1 MNPLV
6 SRGSMIGYLGALAA
20 TGALGTPAGA
30 QPAKPLRI
38 DTHHHIVPPKWYA
51 AKRDEI
57 NAANAN
63 KQVILD
69 WTVAR
74 DIEELDRR
82 GITTAI
88 TSISTPGVWFGD
100 VAEGRRLARDCNEFG
115 ADMVRSYPGR
125 IGMFAAVPLPD
136 IEGSLAEIA
145 YAYDTLKLDGIG
157 LLTSYG
163 DRWPG
168 DPRFAPIFEELNRR
182 KAVVFFHPTT
192 AACCEHVVGD
202 LPPSI
207 VEFGFNTTRAIE
219 SLLFSGSLT
228 RYPNIRFIF
237 AHGGG
242 TVPFLADRMGS
253 TSYAR
258 RPEVAKT
265 LPDGAGPM
273 LRKLFFDI
281 VSVTNTPAMD
291 ALRAMMPPSQILF
304 GTDYPFVPPA
314 QTISQLAGLG
324 LPADVVSAIGQNA
337 AALFPRYRS

>member
-1 MNPLV
+1 VNQLV
-6 SRGSMIGYLGALAA
+6 SRRAAIGSLGALTA
-20 TGALGTPAGA
+20 TAGFGALAQA
-30 QPAKPLRI
+30 QPARPARI
-38 DTHHHIVPPKWYA
+38 DTHHHLVPPAWLA

-57 NAANAN
+57 YAANAN

-69 WTVAR
+69 WTVAG

-82 GITTAI
+82 GISTAI
-88 TSISTPGVWFGD
+88 TSISTPGVWFGN
-100 VAEGRRLARDCNEFG
+100 VAEGRRIARECNEFG
-115 ADMVRSYPGR
+115 AGMIRSYPGR
-125 IGMFAAVPLPD
+125 FGMFAAIPLPD

-163 DRWPG
+163 ELWPG
-168 DPRFAPIFEELNRR
+168 DASFAPVFEELNRR

-192 AACCEHVVGD
+192 AACCTHVVGD

-228 RYPNIRFIF
+228 RYPAIRFIF

-258 RPEVAKT
+258 RPEVAST
-265 LPDGAGPM
+265 LPDGVGPV
-273 LRKLFFDI
+273 LRKLYFDI

-291 ALRAMMPPSQILF
+291 ALRAMMPASQIVF

-314 QTISQLAGLG
+314 QTIAQLANLG
-324 LPADVVSAIGQNA
+324 LPADVVAAIGQNA